1 MVGSLGLRMRLELNR
16 SRRRRSAAYRPVEPV
31 NLIGIH
37 AGNTEYLSYPI
48 RAAPDVTARIPQCC
62 SRIRLQHSVGPF
74 PLALRGKGHIG
85 LDLDPVR
92 ASAENRRDRQVY
104 REGGADYHD
113 WLLGRAENLR
123 ARKAAAVGI
132 NENIP
137 IDGRARP
144 KSVSAVGVNRLHI
157 PSLACW
163 YDKVVG

>member
-1 MVGSLGLRMRLELNR
+1 MVGSLGLRTRLELNR
-16 SRRRRSAAYRPVEPV
+16 SAYCPVEPV

-37 AGNTEYLSYPI
+37 AFNTENLSYPVC
-48 RAAPDVTARIPQCC
+48 AAPDGTARIPDCR

-74 PLALRGKGHIG
+74 PLALRVEGHIG

-92 ASAENRRDRQVY
+92 ASAENRRDGQAY
-104 REGGADYHD
+104 REGGADYDD
-113 WLLGRAENLR
+113 WLVRRTENLR

-137 IDGRARP
+137 IGGRARSKTVP
-144 KSVSAVGVNRLHI
+144 AIGVNRLHI
-157 PSLACW
+157 PSLTCG